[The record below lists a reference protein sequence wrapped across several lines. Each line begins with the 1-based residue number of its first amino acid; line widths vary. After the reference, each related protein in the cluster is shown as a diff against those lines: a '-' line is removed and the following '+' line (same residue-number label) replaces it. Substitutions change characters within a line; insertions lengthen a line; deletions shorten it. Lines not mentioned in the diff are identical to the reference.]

1 MALQKQRTQWLLA
14 LTVIAVQIFL
24 FACTNIRVETGS
36 YPPFIQAVRAGD
48 VAEADR
54 LFRQGYL
61 PSQTTIGNQTALH
74 IAAAEGNNEMV
85 RWLLAREAHPLAQ
98 DQNGRTPV
106 DFAQR
111 QGHDATA
118 QLILDYVDLVQREE
132 EAIAAG
138 DFETLRDLLAED
150 YRQNTLLHVLAQLGA
165 VDELARELETGV
177 DVNVKNASE
186 QTPLHKATVPDSPEA
201 ARLLLA
207 AGADVNALNFLHT
220 PPIYYAIMTD
230 NADMVALL
238 LEAGADVTIR
248 SVIHSETMT
257 EYAQRKGNQEI
268 ISLFEDYQDDS

>member
-1 MALQKQRTQWLLA
+1 MLL
-14 LTVIAVQIFL
+14 V
-24 FACTNIRVETGS
+24 ACTSIGVSTGS

-54 LFRQGYL
+54 LFRQGHL
-61 PSQTTIGNQTALH
+61 PGQTTIGNQTALH
-74 IAAAEGNNEMV
+74 IAAAEGNDEMV

-98 DQNGRTPV
+98 DQNGRTPI

-111 QGHDATA
+111 QGHTDTA

-132 EAIAAG
+132 EAIIAG

-165 VDELARELETGV
+165 VDELVTELETGV
-177 DVNVKNASE
+177 DVNAKNASE
-186 QTPLHKATVPDSPEA
+186 QTPLHKATIPDTPEA

-207 AGADVNALNFLHT
+207 AGADVNALNFLHN
-220 PPIYYAIMTD
+220 PPIYYAILTD

-238 LEAGADVTIR
+238 LEAEADVTIR
-248 SVIHSETMT
+248 SAIQAETMI
-257 EYAQRKGNQEI
+257 EYAERKNNPEIVNLFNQ
-268 ISLFEDYQDDS
+268 FQNNR